1 MRTRRW
7 RRRVVLTLAAM
18 GLVAIAPGRARAQ
31 GPILLQGILDGEFWT
46 TNAKSNLLTRNQGQP
61 AGLGRLQLWGAVEP
75 WRGLVAYAQ
84 GNIEGGSARYE
95 TTSTEVSSDQ
105 FGLRY
110 TVSPRFV
117 VDAGKLT
124 PVIGTFASRHFST
137 RNPLIG
143 VPDGYSLEYPLGVEV
158 FGEAYRFDYR
168 VAAVSRPTSHT
179 GYEPNPTPR
188 LRPAVGGG
196 FTPIVGLRFGAS
208 YTVGPYL
215 NDAVATTALKDRP
228 WTDFQQRVVAFDAA
242 FSHGYL
248 ETHAEAARGSYD
260 IPAGKI
266 TGFTYYGEAKYTLT
280 PRFFIAGRAER
291 NKYPFIRPTSATAP
305 TTATWAARLTDFVD
319 GEIGGGYRLS
329 ASTLLKVSVRG
340 DRWWVRASAPGYLG
354 QGGHA
359 VAMQLSQAFD
369 VVDWFD
375 RNR

>member
-1 MRTRRW
+1 MRHHRL
-7 RRRVVLTLAAM
+7 RRRAVVALAAM
-18 GLVAIAPGRARAQ
+18 SVLATAPACLRAQ
-31 GPILLQGILDGEFWT
+31 GSVLLQGIADGEFWT
-46 TNAKSNLLTRNQGQP
+46 TNAKSNLLTRNAGQP

-84 GNIEGGSARYE
+84 GNVEAGSARYE
-95 TTSTEVSSDQ
+95 KSSFEASSDQ

-110 TVSPRFV
+110 TVSPRLVF
-117 VDAGKLT
+117 DAGRLT

-143 VPDGYSLEYPLGVEV
+143 DPDGYSLDYPFGVEM
-158 FGEAYRFDYR
+158 FGDVSKFDYR
-168 VAAVSRPTSHT
+168 IAAVSRPTSHV

-208 YTVGPYL
+208 FTVGPYL
-215 NDAVATTALKDRP
+215 NRDVAAVALKDKP
-228 WTDFQQRVVAFDAA
+228 WTAYHQRVAAFDVS

-260 IPAGKI
+260 IPSGRIA
-266 TGFTYYGEAKYTLT
+266 GFTYYGEAKYTLS
-280 PRFFIAGRAER
+280 PRFFIAGRLER
-291 NKYPFIRPTSATAP
+291 NKYPFIRPT
-305 TTATWAARLTDFVD
+305 TATSASTALWAARLTDFID
-319 GEIGGGYRLS
+319 GEFGGGYRVS
-329 ASTLLKVSVRG
+329 ASTLIKTTIRG
-340 DRWWVRASAPGYLG
+340 DRWWVRSAAPGFLG

-359 VAMQLSQAFD
+359 VALQVSQAFD

>member
-1 MRTRRW
+1 MRPRRSF
-7 RRRVVLTLAAM
+7 RRAVVALVAL
-18 GLVAIAPGRARAQ
+18 GLVAIAPKRVRAQ

-84 GNIEGGSARYE
+84 GDIEGGSARYE

-110 TVSPRFV
+110 TVSPQFV

-143 VPDGYSLEYPLGVEV
+143 VPDGYSLEYPYGVEV
-158 FGEAYRFDYR
+158 FGEAYKFDYR
-168 VAAVSRPTSHT
+168 VAAVSRPTSHV
-179 GYEPNPTPR
+179 GYEPDPTPR
-188 LRPAVGGG
+188 LRPAIGGG
-196 FTPIVGLRFGAS
+196 FTPMIGLRLGAS
-208 YTVGPYL
+208 FTVGPYL
-215 NDAVATTALKDRP
+215 NDNVAATALKGER
-228 WTDFQQRVVAFDAA
+228 WTDFHQRVMAFDAS

-260 IPAGKI
+260 IPSGKI

-280 PRFFIAGRAER
+280 PRFFVAARAER

-305 TTATWAARLTDFVD
+305 ATATWSARLTDFVD

-329 ASTLLKVSVRG
+329 PSTLLKASVRG
-340 DRWWVRASAPGYLG
+340 DRWWVRATSPGFLG

-359 VAMQLSQAFD
+359 VALQVSQAFD
-369 VVDWFD
+369 LADWLD
-375 RNR
+375 RRR